1 MSTFE
6 TPSSPSPPPPEAPEQ
21 PVWQGIADAIANE
34 RDADIYLYNGRIMRP
49 NDRQLFQFMAARNRR
64 RNLIFIVVT
73 GGGDADAA
81 FRMARCL
88 QLHYPHITIFVPGY
102 CKSAGTLLA
111 TSGNDIVISDQG
123 ELGPLDVQMQKAD
136 ELWETSSGLT
146 VMEAIN
152 TLEETAYRMLEDGF
166 IRIKQRSGGQ
176 ITFRTATEVSVAI
189 VTGLLEPIFK
199 QIDPLH
205 VGEAGRA
212 MSVARDYAERLS
224 AVSKSLKPDVLGDL
238 IALYSSHGFVID
250 REEAKK
256 YFTNVRSPRPDEEAL
271 AELLGDMSRTPQ
283 DTTLSG
289 YVSTEPQRQ
298 AEEEAPA
305 DDASASEPSK
315 GDGKNGRPTEEI
327 TRVAGDAPDPRG

>member
-1 MSTFE
+1 MNTFE
-6 TPSSPSPPPPEAPEQ
+6 GSPSAGSANEAP
-21 PVWQGIADAIANE
+21 PKLPWQDPADALAAA

-49 NDRQLFQFMAARNRR
+49 SDRQLFQFVTPRNRHK
-64 RNLIFIVVT
+64 NLIFIIVT

-88 QLHYPHITIFVPGY
+88 QIHYSHITVFIPGY

-111 TSGNDIVISDQG
+111 TAGHELAISDQG

-166 IRIKQRSGGQ
+166 MRIKSRSGGQ
-176 ITFRTATEVSVAI
+176 ITFRTATEVSVAM
-189 VTGLLEPIFK
+189 VTGLLEPIYK

-212 MSVARDYAERLS
+212 MNVARDYAERLS
-224 AVSKSLKPDVLGDL
+224 ATSKSLKPNVLGDL

-250 REEAKK
+250 REEAAK
-256 YFTNVRSPRPDEEAL
+256 YFNNVRPPTPEEEGL
-271 AELLGDMSRTPQ
+271 AELLGDMSRITQ
-283 DTTLSG
+283 DKTLSG
-289 YVSTEPQRQ
+289 YVSTELPRQ
-298 AEEEAPA
+298 AEQEAPA
-305 DDASASEPSK
+305 DDVPAKSTK
-315 GDGKNGRPTEEI
+315 DGGTNGRPTEEVAG
-327 TRVAGDAPDPRG
+327 VAGDAADSRE